1 MVAIIV
7 RVCLSVQ
14 KPYLPASNVDDYE
27 RVSFAPEIFRANRQ
41 EAPRVQQTQ
50 QGEVRLSMRIASIT
64 IAAAFLVVAM
74 LAGYRYIGW
83 PPVIIVGGSGTAALV
98 LWGLTYLRHPLPAE
112 VVLPAFL
119 LTVAGLQ
126 IHLIE
131 EYLTGFAPAM
141 SRLFNINWSVNSY
154 LMIFVF
160 IGPVLYTLTALGL
173 FWRVP
178 IAGFLMYFILIG
190 PGVAEF
196 THFIFPALRPEVQP
210 TVAAAVQAIVGRG
223 QLMQNL
229 PNYWVHVTGRYY
241 FPGMYTAILPMIP
254 GIYGLRKLLRARKGA
269 DRNESGD

>member
-1 MVAIIV
+1 M
-7 RVCLSVQ
+7 
-14 KPYLPASNVDDYE
+14 
-27 RVSFAPEIFRANRQ
+27 
-41 EAPRVQQTQ
+41 QQLRPD
-50 QGEVRLSMRIASIT
+50 EVRLSVRIASMA
-64 IAAAFLVVAM
+64 IAAAFLLVAM

-83 PPVIIVGGSGTAALV
+83 PPVIIVGGSGTAAFV
-98 LWGLTYLRHPLPAE
+98 LWSLTYLRRPVPAE

-126 IHLIE
+126 VHLIE

-141 SRLFNINWSVNSY
+141 SRLFDISWTVHSY

-173 FWRVP
+173 FRRVP
-178 IAGFLMYFILIG
+178 LAGFLMCFILIG

-196 THFIFPALRPEVQP
+196 THFIFPILKPDVLPQI
-210 TVAAAVQAIVGRG
+210 AAPVQAVVGRG

-229 PNYWVHVTGRYY
+229 PNFWVHVTGRYY

-254 GIYGLRKLLRARKGA
+254 GVYGLSNLVRAARSA
-269 DRNESGD
+269 TIRH

>member
-1 MVAIIV
+1 M
-7 RVCLSVQ
+7 
-14 KPYLPASNVDDYE
+14 
-27 RVSFAPEIFRANRQ
+27 
-41 EAPRVQQTQ
+41 QQLHPD
-50 QGEVRLSMRIASIT
+50 EVRLSVRIASMA
-64 IAAAFLVVAM
+64 IAAAFLLVAM

-83 PPVIIVGGSGTAALV
+83 PPVIIVGGSGTAAFV
-98 LWGLTYLRHPLPAE
+98 LWSLTYLRRPLPAE

-126 IHLIE
+126 VHLIE

-141 SRLFNINWSVNSY
+141 SRLFDISWSVHSY

-173 FWRVP
+173 FRRVP
-178 IAGFLMYFILIG
+178 LAGFLMCFILIG

-196 THFIFPALRPEVQP
+196 THFIFPALKPDVLP
-210 TVAAAVQAIVGRG
+210 TVAAPVQAIVGRG

-229 PNYWVHVTGRYY
+229 PNFWVHVTGRYY

-254 GIYGLRKLLRARKGA
+254 GVYGLFNLVRAARSE
-269 DRNESGD
+269 NH

>member
-1 MVAIIV
+1 VKQAPLGET
-7 RVCLSVQ
+7 R
-14 KPYLPASNVDDYE
+14 LP
-27 RVSFAPEIFRANRQ
+27 IQ
-41 EAPRVQQTQ
+41 I
-50 QGEVRLSMRIASIT
+50 GSMA
-64 IAAAFLVVAM
+64 IAAIFLLGAM

-83 PPVIIVGGSGTAALV
+83 PPVVIVGGSGSAAFI
-98 LWGLTYLRHPLPAE
+98 LWSLTYLRCPLPPA

-141 SRLFNINWSVNSY
+141 SRLYNISWSVNSY

-173 FWRVP
+173 FKRIP
-178 IAGFLMYFILIG
+178 LAGFLMCFILIG

-196 THFIFPALRPEVQP
+196 THFIFPLLKPDVQP
-210 TVAAAVQAIVGRG
+210 TVAASVQASVGRG
-223 QLMQNL
+223 QLMQSL
-229 PNYWVHVTGRYY
+229 PNFWFRVTGHYY

-254 GIYGLRKLLRARKGA
+254 GIYGIRKLLAAARQSSKPCNSIQIDNPHEGQF
-269 DRNESGD
+269 